1 MDFGIGDIV
10 RLRTGGPKMVLEDLV
25 GAGKENPKAR
35 CRWFNG
41 KKACAEE
48 FSLSSLDKLRPKK
61 NKDKRPKDKG
71 NDKRKK

>member
-1 MDFGIGDIV
+1 MDFGVGDIV

-25 GAGKENPKAR
+25 GAGRENPKAK

-48 FSLSSLDKLRPKK
+48 FSLSSLDKVRPK
-61 NKDKRPKDKG
+61 KDKRPKDEK
-71 NDKRKK
+71 NEKRKK